1 MKRLL
6 LLIIRTLIVIAIVF
20 AFSRPTLRG
29 YLPGAMAST
38 AAVIIVD
45 NSLSMRLSDD
55 GRSLF
60 NKGIVSA
67 SEIISTFK
75 ETDKIVI
82 LTAIGNLDNKDKQIW
97 DKPNEI
103 NLELITE
110 SYESSDIAASINRA
124 LRILGTTESANKEI
138 FIISDFNSGDLNNEV
153 IKSETDEEV
162 HIFFVETS
170 SDEFNTSIFKI
181 DLITK
186 LLREGGNAQIEV
198 SINTDNPSSENVSID
213 LFLEGTRVG
222 QSTVAVVENNDSKI
236 IFTVPIKSSG
246 FLKGYAEINDDALIA
261 DNIRYFHLF
270 VPPKIRILAIGSDE
284 DLQFAL
290 LALKSYSSFGS
301 KSPVKKINA
310 SETDRVITDD
320 YDVIVLSAIPKND
333 NRFIQRLKS
342 FISRGGGLLILP
354 GGNFNI
360 PEFNNNFAAELALPK
375 IATIKENNEE
385 VGGYLSIEF
394 VDWNHPLFSGIFNS
408 NDEKTNLAKFK
419 KIYLLEEPNIG
430 KDLIRLGGNI
440 PLLKEIEFGAGHVI
454 MMMSAPLLTW
464 NDFPLKGLWVPFI
477 SRSIEYS
484 MTGQESFSDTV
495 RVGSELIFEIT
506 NSSVENNIE
515 IIIPDG
521 RVFSLQPTNIGNTI
535 AAKFS
540 ESFTPGSYLLE
551 VGDEEESIHTVNI
564 DKNEMVSEENIE
576 RFAKLFSGYYLKVS
590 SPSKII
596 NEIDNSRLGIELWR
610 YFAILAFILLVTEM
624 ALQRSYEVKE
634 E

>member
-1 MKRLL
+1 
-6 LLIIRTLIVIAIVF
+6 VIAIVF

-38 AAVIIVD
+38 AAVIIID

-60 NKGIVSA
+60 NKGIESA
-67 SEIISTFK
+67 SGIISTFK

-82 LTAIGNLDNKDKQIW
+82 LTATGNLDNKDKQIW

-138 FIISDFNSGDLNNEV
+138 FIISDFKSGDLINEV

-186 LLREGGNAQIEV
+186 LLREGGIAQIEV

-222 QSTVAVVENNDSKI
+222 QSTVAVGENNDSKV

-261 DNIRYFHLF
+261 DNTRYFHLF

-290 LALKSYSSFGS
+290 LALKSYSSERE
-301 KSPVKKINA
+301 KS
-310 SETDRVITDD
+310 
-320 YDVIVLSAIPKND
+320 L
-333 NRFIQRLKS
+333 
-342 FISRGGGLLILP
+342 
-354 GGNFNI
+354 NFRR
-360 PEFNNNFAAELALPK
+360 
-375 IATIKENNEE
+375 
-385 VGGYLSIEF
+385 
-394 VDWNHPLFSGIFNS
+394 W
-408 NDEKTNLAKFK
+408 
-419 KIYLLEEPNIG
+419 
-430 KDLIRLGGNI
+430 
-440 PLLKEIEFGAGHVI
+440 
-454 MMMSAPLLTW
+454 
-464 NDFPLKGLWVPFI
+464 
-477 SRSIEYS
+477 
-484 MTGQESFSDTV
+484 
-495 RVGSELIFEIT
+495 
-506 NSSVENNIE
+506 
-515 IIIPDG
+515 
-521 RVFSLQPTNIGNTI
+521 
-535 AAKFS
+535 
-540 ESFTPGSYLLE
+540 
-551 VGDEEESIHTVNI
+551 
-564 DKNEMVSEENIE
+564 
-576 RFAKLFSGYYLKVS
+576 
-590 SPSKII
+590 
-596 NEIDNSRLGIELWR
+596 
-610 YFAILAFILLVTEM
+610 
-624 ALQRSYEVKE
+624 
-634 E
+634 

>member
-1 MKRLL
+1 M
-6 LLIIRTLIVIAIVF
+6 ISIVF

-29 YLPGAMAST
+29 YLPGALVST

-45 NSLSMRLSDD
+45 NSLSMRMSDD

-60 NKGIVSA
+60 NKGIESA
-67 SEIISTFK
+67 TEIISTFK
-75 ETDKIVI
+75 ETDKIVM
-82 LTAIGNLDNKDKQIW
+82 LTTIGNLDIDDERIW
-97 DKPNEI
+97 SNPDNI
-103 NLELITE
+103 NIEGITE
-110 SYESSDIAASINRA
+110 SYESSDIVASINSA
-124 LRILGTTESANKEI
+124 LRILSTTEAANKEL
-138 FIISDFNSGDLNNEV
+138 FIISDFKSSDLGNNVVE
-153 IKSETDEEV
+153 SETIEEV

-186 LLREGGNAQIEV
+186 LLRNGGNAQIEV
-198 SINTDNPSSENVSID
+198 SIHTDNPNSENVSID

-222 QSTVAVVENNDSKI
+222 QSTVSVVNKNDTKVL
-236 IFTVPIKSSG
+236 FTVPIKSSG

-261 DNIRYFHLF
+261 DNMRYFHLF
-270 VPPKIRILAIGSDE
+270 IPPEIKILAIGSDE
-284 DLQFAL
+284 DLQFTL
-290 LALKSYSSFGS
+290 FALKSYSSFGS

-320 YDVIVLSAIPKND
+320 FDVIVLSALPIND

-342 FISRGGGLLILP
+342 FVSRGGGLLILP
-354 GGNFNI
+354 GGNFNL
-360 PEFNNNFAAELALPK
+360 PEFNNNYAAELALPK
-375 IATIKENNEE
+375 IVAIKENNEE
-385 VGGYLSIEF
+385 VGGYLSIDF

-408 NDEKTNLAKFK
+408 NDEKTIFAKFK

-515 IIIPDG
+515 IIRPDG
-521 RVFSLQPTNIGNTI
+521 RVFSRQPTNIGNTI
-535 AAKFS
+535 ATIFN
-540 ESFTPGSYLLE
+540 ETFTPGSYILE
-551 VGDEEESIHTVNI
+551 VGNEEESIHTVNI
-564 DKNEMVSEENIE
+564 DKNEIVSEENID
-576 RFAKLFSGYYLKVS
+576 RFANLLSDGYLKIS
-590 SPSKII
+590 SPSNII
-596 NEIDNSRLGIELWR
+596 NEIDNSRLGVELWR
-610 YFAILAFILLVTEM
+610 YFALLTFILLVTEM
-624 ALQRSYEVKE
+624 ALQRSYDVKE